1 MPFFLFEEKM
11 LNSICTNYVIFAY
24 HDVVDFR
31 DFRLYHQCLIFG
43 ETAVEPKL
51 GLLKLI
57 NLIRYVIHLVL
68 VSTNRDRNMYRI

>member
-43 ETAVEPKL
+43 ETACRTKTRAIKIDHPHN
-51 GLLKLI
+51 I
-57 NLIRYVIHLVL
+57 CNTF
-68 VSTNRDRNMYRI
+68 STSKY